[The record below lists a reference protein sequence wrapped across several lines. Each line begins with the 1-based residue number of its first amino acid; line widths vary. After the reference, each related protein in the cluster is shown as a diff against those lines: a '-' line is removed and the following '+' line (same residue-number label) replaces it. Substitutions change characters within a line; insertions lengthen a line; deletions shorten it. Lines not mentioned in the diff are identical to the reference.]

1 LHSGTAKL
9 AFSLFVSKVKGN
21 MLPADAPIAVSEN
34 TTTKVKRTK
43 YRFDMRISTLL
54 LAASICLFSSVAQNA
69 EAKKKKKKID
79 LTALKTDSINA
90 DYKKIT
96 KDGSVSQG
104 LFTLIFKG
112 KEGKLYFEIPDS
124 AFSRQYILANRIAS
138 TSDTQDFVAGQMVT
152 TPMLIQLTKDE
163 RNVYFNLVQSSDVV
177 EGEDAIEASY
187 SKNFMNPRLKGFKIA
202 ARNNGN
208 VVIDVTSFFGTNETC
223 ISPLKQDSPL
233 GKLFG
238 SDSSIKGTFAS
249 DASGIDTA
257 KVFPGNIEI
266 ESTLSFNTTG
276 LIKKPYSVKVHR
288 SFFVL
293 PEEKM
298 AMRYQDN
305 RVGYFYNGKSIFRSD
320 KDKIEDRTFIHRWR
334 LEPKPEDMEKYKNGE
349 LVEPMKPIVFYVDS
363 AFPEKWRS
371 TIKQGIEDW
380 NVAFEQAGFKN
391 AIQAKD
397 YPKDDPAF
405 DPDDMRYS
413 CFKYALT
420 STANAMGPSYVDPR
434 TGEIL
439 TADVIWYHN
448 IVSLLH
454 NWRFVQTSGVN
465 KGVQKPVFDDDVM
478 CESMRYAAAHEIGHT
493 LGLMHNMGASYAFPV
508 DSLRDPQFTQQ
519 YGTTPSIMDYARNNY
534 VAQPGDYEKG
544 VKLTPP
550 VLGVYDKYA
559 INWGYRL
566 IPEANTPEEEKPVLD
581 KWIAEKANDR
591 KYQFGAQQMLGIVDP
606 TDLTEDL
613 GDDHI
618 KASNYGI
625 ANMKILMDNLEAW
638 TLEKGERY
646 DDTEKVYRE
655 VVNQYSRYLNHVVPY
670 VGGIEYTEI
679 RQGDGQK
686 AGKTYI
692 GKQRQKEAVDWLLN
706 QIRTYDEW
714 LTPKQLIAKLEMNL
728 DVNNGI
734 RKKIITSL
742 LSNTVLYRIKEGGE
756 VDPAQNYSV
765 NDYADYLFSQIFKA
779 PTKGKLSSA
788 EQNIQAV
795 TLGLM
800 MSRTGLAEDKATAK
814 SSSAALSDTPKPMV
828 TCNHSAN
835 DDCSFTRINLSG
847 SALDSAEAGALMLGQ
862 LQKVLTKYRSY
873 RAATTGSTRDFYN
886 YQILLIERLLKNK

>member
-1 LHSGTAKL
+1 
-9 AFSLFVSKVKGN
+9 
-21 MLPADAPIAVSEN
+21 
-34 TTTKVKRTK
+34 
-43 YRFDMRISTLL
+43 MRITTLL
-54 LAASICLFSSVAQNA
+54 LAAGIIMTPAISQEAN
-69 EAKKKKKKID
+69 AKKKKDKQIALAGLKK
-79 LTALKTDSINA
+79 DSVA
-90 DYKKIT
+90 SDYKKII
-96 KDGSVSQG
+96 KDSKVSKG
-104 LFTLIFKG
+104 LFNLIYKG

-138 TSDTQDFVAGQMVT
+138 TSDTQDYVAGQMVT

-163 RNVYFNLVQSSDVV
+163 RNVYFNLVQSNSVV
-177 EGEDAIEASY
+177 DGEDAIEASY
-187 SKNFMNPRLKGFKIA
+187 NKNFMNPRLKGFKIA
-202 ARNNGN
+202 ARNEGN
-208 VVIDVTSFFGTNETC
+208 VIIDVTSFFGTNESC

-233 GKLFG
+233 SKLFG
-238 SDSSIKGTFAS
+238 GGNAIKGTFAS

-257 KVFPGNIEI
+257 KVFPNNIEI
-266 ESTLSFNTTG
+266 ESTLTFNTTG
-276 LIKKPYSVKVHR
+276 VIKKPYSVKVHR
-288 SFFVL
+288 SLFVL
-293 PEEKM
+293 PDDPM
-298 AMRYQDN
+298 PMRYQDN
-305 RVGYFYNGKSIFRSD
+305 RVGYFYNDKNIFSSN
-320 KDKIEDRTFIHRWR
+320 KDKIVNRTFIHRWR
-334 LEPKPEDMEKYKNGE
+334 LEPKPEDVERYKNGE

-380 NVAFEQAGFKN
+380 NKAFEGAGFKN
-391 AIQAKD
+391 AIQARD
-397 YPKDDPAF
+397 YPKDDPSF

-420 STANAMGPSYVDPR
+420 ATANAMGPSYVDPR

-454 NWRFVQTSGVN
+454 NWRFVQTAAVDKRVRKS
-465 KGVQKPVFDDDVM
+465 VFDDDVM

-508 DSLRDPQFTQQ
+508 DSLRDATFTQQ

-544 VKLTPP
+544 VRLTPP

-566 IPEANTPEEEKPVLD
+566 IPDATTPEEEKPTLD

-591 KYQFGAQQMLGIVDP
+591 KYQFGAQQIMGTTDP

-625 ANMKILMDNLEAW
+625 ANMKILMSNLEAW
-638 TLEKGERY
+638 TMEKGERY

-655 VVNQYSRYLNHVVPY
+655 VINQYSRYLNHVVPY
-670 VGGIEYTEI
+670 VGGIEYSEI

-692 GKQRQKEAVDWLLN
+692 GKQRQKEAVDWLLK
-706 QIRTYDEW
+706 QIRTYDSW
-714 LTPKQLIAKLEMNL
+714 LTPKTLLAKLELNL

-734 RKKIITSL
+734 RKRIISSL
-742 LSNTVLYRIKEGGE
+742 MSGTTLYRIKEGGE
-756 VDPAQNYSV
+756 FDSAANYSV
-765 NDYADYLFSQIFKA
+765 NDYANYLFSQIFKA
-779 PTKGKLSSA
+779 PAGGKLSDA
-788 EQNIQAV
+788 EQNIQSSAIE
-795 TLGLM
+795 LM
-800 MSRTGLAEDKATAK
+800 MTRTGLAAEAK
-814 SSSAALSDTPKPMV
+814 STKSSLTDEQQWNHELESPLYI
-828 TCNHSAN
+828 CNHGIDA
-835 DDCSFTRINLSG
+835 DTSFARYNLGG
-847 SALDSAEAGALMLGQ
+847 SALSSAETGALMLRQ

-873 RAATTGSTRDFYN
+873 KATATGSTRDFYN
-886 YQILLIERLLKNK
+886 YQILLIERLLNNK

>member
-1 LHSGTAKL
+1 
-9 AFSLFVSKVKGN
+9 
-21 MLPADAPIAVSEN
+21 
-34 TTTKVKRTK
+34 
-43 YRFDMRISTLL
+43 MRISALL
-54 LAASICLFSSVAQNA
+54 LAAGLCLFTSVAQNA
-69 EAKKKKKKID
+69 EAKKKRKKID

-96 KDGSVSQG
+96 KDGSVSGG
-104 LFTLIFKG
+104 LFTLIYKG

-177 EGEDAIEASY
+177 SGEDAIEASY
-187 SKNFMNPRLKGFKIA
+187 GKNFMNPRLKGFKIA

-208 VVIDVTSFFGTNETC
+208 VVIDVTSFFGTNEAC
-223 ISPLKQDSPL
+223 ISPLKQESPL

-276 LIKKPYSVKVHR
+276 LIKKPYSVKMHR

-293 PEEKM
+293 PEDPM
-298 AMRYQDN
+298 PMRYQDN
-305 RVGYFYNGKSIFRSD
+305 RVGYFYNDKSIFRSD
-320 KDKIEDRTFIHRWR
+320 KDKIEYRTFIHRWR

-397 YPKDDPAF
+397 YPKDDPSF
-405 DPDDMRYS
+405 DSDDMRYS

-454 NWRFVQTSGVN
+454 NWRFVQTAAVD
-465 KGVQKPVFDDDVM
+465 KRVRKAVFDDDVM

-508 DSLRDPQFTQQ
+508 DSLRNPQFTQQ

-550 VLGVYDKYA
+550 TLGVYDKYA

-566 IPEANTPEEEKPVLD
+566 IPEAQMPEEEKPVLD

-591 KYQFGAQQMLGIVDP
+591 KFQFGAQQVLGIVDP

-618 KASNYGI
+618 KAGDYGI

-646 DDTEKVYRE
+646 DDMEKVYRE

-670 VGGIEYTEI
+670 VGGIEYAEI

-686 AGKTYI
+686 ANKTYT

-706 QIRTYDEW
+706 QIRTYDDW
-714 LTPKQLIAKLEMNL
+714 LTPKPLLAKLELNL

-734 RKKIITSL
+734 RKKIISSL
-742 LSNTVLYRIKEGGE
+742 MSGTVLYRIKEGGE
-756 VDPAQNYSV
+756 VDPTHNYDINS
-765 NDYADYLFSQIFKA
+765 YADYLFSQIFKA
-779 PTKGKLSSA
+779 PTRGKLSNA

-795 TLGLM
+795 TVGLM
-800 MSRTGLAEDKATAK
+800 MSRTGLDDDKKAAK
-814 SSSAALSDTPKPMV
+814 SSSAALSATQEQTF
-828 TCNHSAN
+828 TCNHNTAS
-835 DDCSFTRINLSG
+835 DCSFARINLGG
-847 SALDSAEAGALMLGQ
+847 SALDSAETGALMLGQ
-862 LQKVLTKYRSY
+862 LQKVLTKFRSY
-873 RAATTGSTRDFYN
+873 RASTTGSTRDFYN

>member
-1 LHSGTAKL
+1 
-9 AFSLFVSKVKGN
+9 
-21 MLPADAPIAVSEN
+21 
-34 TTTKVKRTK
+34 
-43 YRFDMRISTLL
+43 MRITTML
-54 LAASICLFSSVAQNA
+54 LAAGIIMAPVVSQDAN
-69 EAKKKKKKID
+69 AKKKNKQIA
-79 LTALKTDSINA
+79 LPALKKDSVA
-90 DYKKIT
+90 SDYKKII
-96 KDGSVSQG
+96 KDSKISKG
-104 LFTLIFKG
+104 LFSLIYKG

-138 TSDTQDFVAGQMVT
+138 TSDTQDYVAGQMVN

-163 RNVYFNLVQSSDVV
+163 RNVYFNLVQSNNAVDGS
-177 EGEDAIEASY
+177 DAIEASY
-187 SKNFMNPRLKGFKIA
+187 NKNFMNPRLKGFKIA
-202 ARNNGN
+202 ARNEGN
-208 VVIDVTSFFGTNETC
+208 VIIDVTSFFGTNESC

-238 SDSSIKGTFAS
+238 GGNAIKGTFAA

-257 KVFPGNIEI
+257 KVFPNNIEI
-266 ESTLSFNTTG
+266 ESTLTFNTTG
-276 LIKKPYSVKVHR
+276 VIKKPYSVKVHR

-293 PEEKM
+293 PDDPM
-298 AMRYQDN
+298 SMRYQDN
-305 RVGYFYNGKSIFRSD
+305 RVGYFYNDKNIFSSN
-320 KDKIEDRTFIHRWR
+320 KDKIENRTFIHRWR
-334 LEPKPEDMEKYKNGE
+334 LEPKPEDVERYKNGE

-363 AFPEKWRS
+363 AFPEKWRN

-380 NVAFEQAGFKN
+380 NKAFEGAGFKN

-397 YPKDDPAF
+397 YPKDDPSF

-420 STANAMGPSYVDPR
+420 ATANAMGPSYVDPR

-454 NWRFVQTSGVN
+454 NWRFVQTAAVD
-465 KGVQKPVFDDDVM
+465 KRVRKPVFDDDVM

-508 DSLRDPQFTQQ
+508 DSLRDAEFTQQ

-544 VKLTPP
+544 VRLTPP

-566 IPEANTPEEEKPVLD
+566 IPDATTPEEEKPTLD
-581 KWIAEKANDR
+581 KWIAEKANDK
-591 KYQFGAQQMLGIVDP
+591 KYQFGAQQIMGTIDP

-638 TLEKGERY
+638 TMEKGERY
-646 DDTEKVYRE
+646 DDIEKVYRE
-655 VVNQYSRYLNHVVPY
+655 VINQYSRYLNHVVPY
-670 VGGIEYTEI
+670 VGGIEYTEV

-692 GKQRQKEAVDWLLN
+692 GKQRQKEAVDWLLK
-706 QIRTYDEW
+706 QIRTYDSW
-714 LTPKQLIAKLEMNL
+714 LTPKPLLAKLELNL

-734 RKKIITSL
+734 RKRIISSL
-742 LSNTVLYRIKEGGE
+742 MSGTTLYRIKEGGE
-756 VDPAQNYSV
+756 VDATANYSV
-765 NDYADYLFSQIFKA
+765 NDYANYLFSQIFKA
-779 PTKGKLSSA
+779 PTGGKLSDA
-788 EQNIQAV
+788 EQNIQSAAIE
-795 TLGLM
+795 LM
-800 MSRTGLAEDKATAK
+800 MSRTGLNATAK
-814 SSSAALSDTPKPMV
+814 TTKSSLTDEQQWHHELESPLFI
-828 TCNHSAN
+828 CNHGIDA
-835 DDCSFTRINLSG
+835 DTSFARYNLGG
-847 SALDSAEAGALMLGQ
+847 SALSSAESGALMLGQ

-873 RAATTGSTRDFYN
+873 KASATGSTKDFYN
-886 YQILLIERLLKNK
+886 YQILLIERLLNNK

>member
-1 LHSGTAKL
+1 
-9 AFSLFVSKVKGN
+9 
-21 MLPADAPIAVSEN
+21 
-34 TTTKVKRTK
+34 
-43 YRFDMRISTLL
+43 MRISTLL
-54 LAASICLFSSVAQNA
+54 LATALCMLPVLSQSAD
-69 EAKKKKKKID
+69 AKKKNKKLD
-79 LTALKTDSINA
+79 LTSLKKDSIPS
-90 DYKKIT
+90 DYSKIT
-96 KDGSVSQG
+96 KEGSVSNG
-104 LFTLIFKG
+104 LFTLIYKG

-124 AFSRQYILANRIAS
+124 AFKRQYILSNRIAS

-163 RNVYFNLVQSSDVV
+163 RNVYFNLVQSNDVV
-177 EGEDAIEASY
+177 SDGDPIAS
-187 SKNFMNPRLKGFKIA
+187 SFDKNFMNPRLKGFKIA
-202 ARNNGN
+202 ARNGNN
-208 VVIDVTSFFGTNETC
+208 VVIDVTSFFGTNESC

-233 GKLFG
+233 AKLFG
-238 SDSSIKGTFAS
+238 GDSSIKGTFAA

-257 KVFPGNIEI
+257 KVFPNNIEI

-293 PEEKM
+293 PEDPM
-298 AMRYQDN
+298 PMRYQDN
-305 RVGYFYNGKSIFRSD
+305 RVGYFYGDKSIFSSS
-320 KDKIEDRTFIHRWR
+320 KDRIDSKTFIHRWR
-334 LEPKPEDMEKYKNGE
+334 LEPKPEDMERYKNGE

-363 AFPEKWRS
+363 AFPEKWRT

-380 NVAFEQAGFKN
+380 NKAFELAGFCN
-391 AIQAKD
+391 AVQAKD
-397 YPKDDPAF
+397 YPKDDPNF

-454 NWRFVQTSGVN
+454 NWRFVQTAVVDKRVRKN
-465 KGVQKPVFDDDVM
+465 VFDDDVM
-478 CESMRYAAAHEIGHT
+478 CESMRYAAAHEVGHT
-493 LGLMHNMGASYAFPV
+493 LGLMHNMGASYSFPV

-550 VLGVYDKYA
+550 LIGVYDKYA

-566 IPEANTPEEEKPVLD
+566 IPDAKTPEEEKPVLD
-581 KWIAEKANDR
+581 KWIAEKANDK
-591 KYQFGAQQMLGIVDP
+591 KYQFGAQQVLGTVDP

-625 ANMKILMDNLEAW
+625 ANMKILLDSLENW
-638 TLEKGERY
+638 TMEKGERY
-646 DDTEKVYRE
+646 DETEKIYRE

-670 VGGIEYTEI
+670 VGGIEYVEV

-692 GKQRQKEAVDWLLN
+692 GKQRQKEAMQWILN
-706 QIRTYDEW
+706 QLRTYDSW
-714 LTPKQLIAKLEMNL
+714 LTPKSLVAKLEVNL

-734 RKKIITSL
+734 RKKVLSSL
-742 LSNTVLYRIKEGGE
+742 MSATTLYRIKEGGE
-756 VDPAQNYSV
+756 VDATKNYTV
-765 NDYADYLFSQIFKA
+765 NDYANDLFSLIFKA
-779 PTKGKLSSA
+779 PSGGKLSDA
-788 EQNIQAV
+788 EQNIQSVAIDM
-795 TLGLM
+795 M
-800 MSRTGLAEDKATAK
+800 MSRSGLSTNAK
-814 SSSAALSDTPKPMV
+814 SSSESKSLTEDQEWNIELERPLLV
-828 TCNHSAN
+828 CNHSVPEEA
-835 DDCSFTRINLSG
+835 SFTRINMGG
-847 SALDSAEAGALMLGQ
+847 SALGSTEMGALMLGQ
-862 LQKVLTKYRSY
+862 LQKVLAKYRSY
-873 RAATTGSTRDFYN
+873 KASATGSTRDFYG
-886 YQILLIERLLKNK
+886 YQILLIERLLNNK

>member
-1 LHSGTAKL
+1 MKL
-9 AFSLFVSKVKGN
+9 SALFLAMG
-21 MLPADAPIAVSEN
+21 LCIIPAL
-34 TTTKVKRTK
+34 T
-43 YRFDMRISTLL
+43 
-54 LAASICLFSSVAQNA
+54 QNA
-69 EAKKKKKKID
+69 DAKKKSKKLNLPAVK
-79 LTALKTDSINA
+79 ADSTSS
-90 DYKKIT
+90 DYKKIL
-96 KDGSVSQG
+96 KDGSVSRG
-104 LFTLIFKG
+104 LFTLIYKG

-138 TSDTQDFVAGQMVT
+138 TSDTQDFVAGQMVSS
-152 TPMLIQLTKDE
+152 PMLIQLTKDE
-163 RNVYFNLVQSSDVV
+163 RNVYFNLVQSGDVV
-177 EGEDAIEASY
+177 EGQDPIEASFN
-187 SKNFMNPRLKGFKIA
+187 KNFMNPRLKGFKIA
-202 ARNNGN
+202 AREKGN
-208 VVIDVTSFFGTNETC
+208 VVIDVTSFFGTNESC
-223 ISPLKQDSPL
+223 ISPLKDDSPIS
-233 GKLFG
+233 KLFG
-238 SDSSIKGTFAS
+238 GGNSIKGTFAS

-266 ESTLSFNTTG
+266 ESTLTFNTTG
-276 LIKKPYSVKVHR
+276 LVKRPYSVKVHR

-293 PEEKM
+293 PDDPM
-298 AMRYQDN
+298 PMRYQDN
-305 RVGYFYNGKSIFRSD
+305 RVGYFYNDKSIFSSD
-320 KDKIEDRTFIHRWR
+320 RDKIVNRTFIHRWR

-363 AFPEKWRS
+363 AFPEKWRN
-371 TIKQGIEDW
+371 TIKTGIEDW
-380 NVAFEQAGFKN
+380 NKAFETAGFKN

-397 YPKDDPAF
+397 YPKDDPSF

-454 NWRFVQTSGVN
+454 NWRFVQTAAVD
-465 KGVQKPVFDDDVM
+465 KRVRKTVFDDDVM

-493 LGLMHNMGASYAFPV
+493 LGLMHNMGASYSFPV
-508 DSLRDPQFTQQ
+508 DSLRNPQFTQQ

-534 VAQPGDYEKG
+534 VAQPGDFEKG

-550 VLGVYDKYA
+550 VLGVYDIYA

-566 IPEANTPEEEKPVLD
+566 IPEANTPEEEKPTLD

-618 KASNYGI
+618 KASDYGI
-625 ANMKILMDNLEAW
+625 ANMKILMNNLEAW
-638 TLEKGERY
+638 TMEKGERY

-670 VGGIEYTEI
+670 VGGIEYTEV
-679 RQGDGQK
+679 RQGDGQQ
-686 AGKTYI
+686 AGKTYV
-692 GKQRQKEAVDWLLN
+692 GKARQKEAVNWLLG
-706 QIRTYDEW
+706 QIRTYDSW
-714 LTPKQLIAKLEMNL
+714 LTPKPLLAKLELSL

-734 RKKIITSL
+734 RKRIISSL
-742 LSNTVLYRIKEGGE
+742 MSGTTLYRIKEGGE
-756 VDPAQNYSV
+756 VDPANNYNV

-779 PTKGKLSSA
+779 PSKGKLSDA

-795 TLGLM
+795 TIGLM
-800 MSRTGLAEDKATAK
+800 MSRTGLDDAAK
-814 SSSAALSDTPKPMV
+814 TSKPSSASLTEEQQWNIELDAPPFI
-828 TCNHSAN
+828 CNHN
-835 DDCSFTRINLSG
+835 PLEDCSFTRINMGG
-847 SALDSAEAGALMLGQ
+847 SALDSAETGALMLGQ
-862 LQKVLTKYRSY
+862 LQKVLAKYRTY
-873 RAATTGSTRDFYN
+873 KAAATGSTRDFYN
-886 YQILLIERLLKNK
+886 YQIVLIERLLKNK